1 MVNCCCY
8 DIGTDIFSLEQQ
20 ETAMFKNFLRKQNQ
34 VQVLILK
41 YLEDLKMTQENFSLA
56 LESCL
61 TDDKACGDFSF
72 LSDETH
78 RFESRADDVRE
89 QIKTLMYDKTLLPES
104 RGDIMRLLD
113 GMDYIPRYMEI
124 ILNMIKTQM
133 LEIPDFIVAD
143 IRELLSASLE
153 SVGLMSRQVEDLFK
167 RKGQIKELVSVID
180 MKESQCDRIER
191 RLISTIFKSDLDGF
205 LKLQLKELVIYLG
218 EISDHVD
225 TLSKQINI
233 MNLKRRV

>member
-20 ETAMFKNFLRKQNQ
+20 ETAMFKKFLRKQNQ

-153 SVGLMSRQVEDLFK
+153 SVGLM
-167 RKGQIKELVSVID
+167 
-180 MKESQCDRIER
+180 
-191 RLISTIFKSDLDGF
+191 
-205 LKLQLKELVIYLG
+205 KLQLKELVIYLG